1 MTGHSALW
9 PTHEYGPRCRS
20 WPRSWHLLYWRPLIL
35 SVVVT
40 AVLDTLDTGEGFGH
54 GRSGLI
60 LSAPSRL
67 LHTDSNAPMR
77 SPRGGCYPL
86 AARLGLVTFTKKVH
100 HLEEIL
106 IWFECVTKIK
116 IKTFSKKIKQDY
128 KRKNNVIEIS
138 KRITITDKS
147 KCNMMLFDI
156 YRFDMKCTRNM

>member
-1 MTGHSALW
+1 MPVNKTVNGLVTSRYGMTGILTTPARRGTRLQQQGLEECRSDGNYW
-9 PTHEYGPRCRS
+9 SRS
-20 WPRSWHLLYWRPLIL
+20 WPRSWHLLYWRPLIR

-60 LSAPSRL
+60 LSAPSGL

-86 AARLGLVTFTKKVH
+86 AARLGFVTYAKKVH

-106 IWFECVTKIK
+106 I
-116 IKTFSKKIKQDY
+116 
-128 KRKNNVIEIS
+128 
-138 KRITITDKS
+138 
-147 KCNMMLFDI
+147 
-156 YRFDMKCTRNM
+156 